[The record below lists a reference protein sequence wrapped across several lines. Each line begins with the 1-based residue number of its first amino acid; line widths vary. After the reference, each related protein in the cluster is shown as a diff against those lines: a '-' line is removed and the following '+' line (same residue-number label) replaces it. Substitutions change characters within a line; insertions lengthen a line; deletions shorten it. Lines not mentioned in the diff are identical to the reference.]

1 MGEANIG
8 LDVSA
13 RHGRWVTFGGA
24 AGGVGGGVCRNLS
37 LKIAANS
44 ASAEMVSS
52 PTRANGTSGWGFC
65 KASVMYL
72 AAMINLSVDDNCGI
86 W

>member
-1 MGEANIG
+1 MGEAKIG
-8 LDVSA
+8 LDDSA

-24 AGGVGGGVCRNLS
+24 AGSVGGGVCCNFS

-52 PTRANGTSGWGFC
+52 PIRANGTYVWVFC
-65 KASVMYL
+65 KSSVMSL
-72 AAMINLSVDDNCGI
+72 AAMINM
-86 W
+86 